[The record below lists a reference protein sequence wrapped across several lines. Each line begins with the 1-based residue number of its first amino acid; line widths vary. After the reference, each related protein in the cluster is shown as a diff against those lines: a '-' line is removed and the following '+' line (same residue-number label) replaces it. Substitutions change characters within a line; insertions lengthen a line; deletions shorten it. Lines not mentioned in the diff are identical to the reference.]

1 LSEEEQADAHPG
13 LDPDYLLLIVVG
25 AHLRAE
31 QADRPLGYRLLA
43 LVESW
48 LAEHE
53 DVLDAPIEPMVCSDI
68 WYLNHESLQ
77 RRPTICIGG
86 PGVNALSAYFGQQ
99 LDTASVADN
108 EVIIQMDPEFVDLR
122 ACLWGMDHDMTAASI
137 DVFEER
143 YLDGFMR
150 AVATQVEPKVD

>member
-1 LSEEEQADAHPG
+1 
-13 LDPDYLLLIVVG
+13 
-25 AHLRAE
+25 
-31 QADRPLGYRLLA
+31 
-43 LVESW
+43 
-48 LAEHE
+48 
-53 DVLDAPIEPMVCSDI
+53 M
-68 WYLNHESLQ
+68 
-77 RRPTICIGG
+77 
-86 PGVNALSAYFGQQ
+86 
-99 LDTASVADN
+99 ADN